1 MPIFFILFIVVP
13 LLEIGLF
20 IQVGSRIGAMPTVA
34 LVVLTAVFGV
44 LLLRWQGLATLMRAR
59 SRMQQ
64 GQMPAREM
72 VEGIM
77 LAFAGAMLLTP
88 GFFTDTL
95 GFVLLIPAC
104 RHALFNALGKRIVV
118 GGASMNP
125 GRAGPTHPADGD
137 VYDGEFS
144 RTDDVKNDPSLPKK

>member
-1 MPIFFILFIVVP
+1 MPIFLSLFIIIP

-20 IQVGSRIGAMPTVA
+20 IQVGSRIGVLPTVA

-44 LLLRWQGLATLMRAR
+44 LLLRWQGFTTLMRAR
-59 SRMQQ
+59 GRMQQ

-88 GFFTDTL
+88 GFFTDAL
-95 GFVLLIPAC
+95 GFLLLIPAC
-104 RHALFNALGKRIVV
+104 RHALFNSLGKRMMIGSLYAAPGGV
-118 GGASMNP
+118 GPRPS
-125 GRAGPTHPADGD
+125 AGGD
-137 VYDGEFS
+137 VYDGEFR
-144 RTDDVKNDPSLPKK
+144 RTDNASNDTLPPKK